1 MRILSVMA
9 ERPPERN
16 AGAAG
21 RPPGGDSPADLR
33 PFLPALLPPFA
44 SPSGCLCNLYMFLC
58 DSTECFVKFY
68 AILDIISCKC

>member
-21 RPPGGDSPADLR
+21 RPPGGDSPAD
-33 PFLPALLPPFA
+33 PHPLLPVPLLPFA
-44 SPSGCLCNLYMFLC
+44 SRGGRLGSLYMFLH
-58 DSTECFVKFY
+58 DLT
-68 AILDIISCKC
+68 

>member
-33 PFLPALLPPFA
+33 PVPLPAFA
-44 SPSGCLCNLYMFLC
+44 SLSGFLCNLYMFLC
-58 DSTECFVKFY
+58 DSTEYFVKFHT
-68 AILDIISCKC
+68 ILDIISCKC